1 MTKSLEVFGLT
12 VEQAVHWSLD
22 QLQARKEVEKTP
34 LIPVISKEWI
44 DYKFNDP
51 IKELRYDTLRQI
63 RSFGN
68 MIAGDLPTIH
78 IKELAKK
85 LVEEIL
91 QKKRRTAYP
100 GFTIKITYA
109 ICVGLLGN
117 A

>member
-1 MTKSLEVFGLT
+1 MT

-34 LIPVISKEWI
+34 LIPVLTNEWI

-51 IKELRYDTLRQI
+51 NKELRYDTLRQI

-78 IKELAKK
+78 IKELTKK
-85 LVEEIL
+85 HVEEIL
-91 QKKRRTAYP
+91 KMSSLVKK
-100 GFTIKITYA
+100 
-109 ICVGLLGN
+109 
-117 A
+117 